1 MKIEIN
7 IIRFENVPGLFH
19 IVFGECVETEEAK
32 YVGVC
37 VEPSGNPQP
46 LIYFE
51 GTGVY
56 RSDESKKIMKR
67 VYKKR

>member
-19 IVFGECVETEEAK
+19 IVFGGCMETELAK

-37 VEPSGNPQP
+37 VESSGNPRP

-51 GTGVY
+51 ELGVY
-56 RSDESKKIMKR
+56 RRDESKKIMNR
-67 VYKKR
+67 VYKK